1 LPLKKKISN
10 FFAPEHLAE
19 VQNLVGSK
27 EKKIQNFLPY
37 HSCLRWKI
45 WLALGK
51 KFHNFPHCQSYLGQK
66 ICSDLDNF
74 LFSLRKIKSK
84 FFHTNLGG

>member
-51 KFHNFPHCQSYLGQK
+51 KISQFSALPELSGAEDLLRLG
-66 ICSDLDNF
+66 
-74 LFSLRKIKSK
+74 
-84 FFHTNLGG
+84 